1 MYNLFIFTHTKN
13 KEKRL
18 GMTILQKV
26 CLSITIIGGL
36 TWGLIGLLD
45 FNIVEAIFGNDSVI
59 PRVVYSIVGL
69 TSLINI
75 GILLM
80 DLDRAD

>member
-1 MYNLFIFTHTKN
+1 
-13 KEKRL
+13 
-18 GMTILQKV
+18 MTILQKI
-26 CLSITIIGGL
+26 CLSVTILGGI

-45 FNIVEAIFGNDSVI
+45 FNLVEAVFGVDSVI
-59 PRVVYSIVGL
+59 PRIVYSLVGL

-80 DLDRAD
+80 DLDRVD